1 MKIHQHQSKQ
11 QRQKISWILTSIFL
25 VALLMGPGP
34 GIYLVN
40 DFAADGGRIL
50 GIPILYVWAI
60 FWFAVE
66 AIVILVAYLFI
77 WKDDEV

>member
-1 MKIHQHQSKQ
+1 
-11 QRQKISWILTSIFL
+11 
-25 VALLMGPGP
+25 MGPGP

>member
-1 MKIHQHQSKQ
+1 MKIHADQSEQ
-11 QRQKISWILTSIFL
+11 QRQKISWILISIFL
-25 VALLMGPGP
+25 VALIMGPGP

-40 DFAADGGRIL
+40 DFAADGGRMF

-66 AIVILVAYLFI
+66 AMVILVAYLFI
-77 WKDDEV
+77 WKDDKV